1 MEEKLELILKLLKEA
16 SSPKNIQQLNNI
28 QEELQKIST
37 SLENQ
42 DQTKESNLDNQEIID
57 KISTISDKINL
68 LDKKNQ
74 KNFEIFSE
82 FKNFIEN
89 RKIK

>member
-16 SSPKNIQQLNNI
+16 SSPKNIQELNNI

-57 KISTISDKINL
+57 KISTIKEKINS

-82 FKNFIEN
+82 FKNYIEN

>member
-16 SSPKNIQQLNNI
+16 SSPKNIQELNNI

-42 DQTKESNLDNQEIID
+42 DQTKESKLDNQEIID
-57 KISTISDKINL
+57 KISTIKEKINS

-74 KNFEIFSE
+74 RNFEIFSE

>member
-16 SSPKNIQQLNNI
+16 SNLKDIQQLNNI

-42 DQTKESNLDNQEIID
+42 DQTKKSNLDNQEIID
-57 KISTISDKINL
+57 KISTIKDKINS

>member
-16 SSPKNIQQLNNI
+16 SSPKNIQELNNI

-42 DQTKESNLDNQEIID
+42 DQTKESKLDNQEIID
-57 KISTISDKINL
+57 KISTIKEKINS

-82 FKNFIEN
+82 FKNYIEN

>member
-16 SSPKNIQQLNNI
+16 SSLKNIKELNNI
-28 QEELQKIST
+28 QQELQKIST

-42 DQTKESNLDNQEIID
+42 DQTKESNLNNQEIID
-57 KISTISDKINL
+57 KISTIKEKINS

-74 KNFEIFSE
+74 KNLEIFSE

>member
-42 DQTKESNLDNQEIID
+42 DQTKESKLDNQEIID
-57 KISTISDKINL
+57 KISTIKEKINS

-82 FKNFIEN
+82 FKNYIEN

>member
-16 SSPKNIQQLNNI
+16 SSPKNIQRLNNI

-37 SLENQ
+37 SLKNQ
-42 DQTKESNLDNQEIID
+42 GQTKESNLDNQEIID
-57 KISTISDKINL
+57 KISTIKDKINS
-68 LDKKNQ
+68 LDKTNQ

>member
-1 MEEKLELILKLLKEA
+1 MEDKLELILKLLKEA

-28 QEELQKIST
+28 QEQLQKIST

-42 DQTKESNLDNQEIID
+42 DQTKESNLGNQEIID
-57 KISTISDKINL
+57 KISTIKDKINS
-68 LDKKNQ
+68 LDEKNQ

-82 FKNFIEN
+82 FKNFIEK

>member
-1 MEEKLELILKLLKEA
+1 MEDKLELILKLLKEA

-28 QEELQKIST
+28 QEQLQKIST

-42 DQTKESNLDNQEIID
+42 DQTKESNLGNQEIID
-57 KISTISDKINL
+57 KISTIKDKINS

-74 KNFEIFSE
+74 KNIEIFSE
-82 FKNFIEN
+82 FKNFIEK

>member
-57 KISTISDKINL
+57 KISTIKEKINS

-74 KNFEIFSE
+74 RNFEIFSE

>member
-1 MEEKLELILKLLKEA
+1 MEENLELILKLLKEA
-16 SSPKNIQQLNNI
+16 SSPKNIQELNNI

-42 DQTKESNLDNQEIID
+42 DQTKESKLDNQEIID
-57 KISTISDKINL
+57 KISTIKEKINS

-74 KNFEIFSE
+74 RNFEIFSE

>member
-16 SSPKNIQQLNNI
+16 SNPKNIQQLNNI

-74 KNFEIFSE
+74 K
-82 FKNFIEN
+82 KL
-89 RKIK
+89 

>member
-16 SSPKNIQQLNNI
+16 ASPKNIQQLNNI

-57 KISTISDKINL
+57 KISTIKDKINS

-74 KNFEIFSE
+74 KNIEIFSE
-82 FKNFIEN
+82 FKNFIEK

>member
-57 KISTISDKINL
+57 KISTIKDKINS

-74 KNFEIFSE
+74 KNIEIFSE
-82 FKNFIEN
+82 FKNFIEK